1 MSNDDCPMGK
11 HLGHHNPPRRS
22 FLKTMAAGG
31 VAAFGARALRGSEGA
46 VTSSPEKALPTI
58 RLGDKLVSR
67 LIVGSNPI
75 HGYSHSTMK
84 LSRHMRQHFTVE
96 RTTEFLLHCESQ
108 GITTFQGSYSTTVRD
123 ALRAAW
129 EKGSKMQWIC
139 LTSDKHRNLD
149 DVLPLKPIAVFHH
162 GSVTDTLFRGG
173 KQGNIH
179 DFVKKVHDAGVP
191 AGISM
196 HNPDNLAW
204 IEDAGWESEFYM
216 NCFYHVTRSS
226 EEIKVLLGQEPL
238 GELFLESDPKAMT
251 ACMRQVKKPCLGF
264 KILGAGRLCW
274 NAPSIERAF
283 KFAYSEVKPTDAL
296 IVGMYPVFSDEVRED
311 ADLARTY
318 ANPN

>member
-1 MSNDDCPMGK
+1 
-11 HLGHHNPPRRS
+11 
-22 FLKTMAAGG
+22 MAAGG

-46 VTSSPEKALPTI
+46 VTPFPEKALPTVPF
-58 RLGDKLVSR
+58 GEKLVTR

-75 HGYSHSTMK
+75 NGLSHSTMK

-96 RTTEFLLHCESQ
+96 RTTKFFLHCESQ
-108 GITTFQGSYSTTVRD
+108 GITTFQGSYSPTIRD

-139 LTSDKHRNLD
+139 LASDRNKNLD
-149 DVLPLKPIAVFHH
+149 ELLSLKPIAVFHH
-162 GSVTDTLFRGG
+162 GGVTDIQFRRG
-173 KQGNIH
+173 KHQIVH
-179 DFVKKVHDAGVP
+179 DFIKRVHDKGVP

-226 EEIKVLLGQEPL
+226 EQIKALLGQEPL
-238 GELFLESDPKAMT
+238 GELFLESDPQVMT
-251 ACMRQVKKPCLGF
+251 ARMRQVKKPCLGF

-283 KFAYSEVKPTDAL
+283 KFAYSEIKPTDAL
-296 IVGMYPVFSDEVRED
+296 IVGMYPAFSDEVQED

-318 ANPN
+318 AQPA